1 MMMYFMYAVYLIMGI
16 LAFGVLII
24 VHELG
29 HFTLAKLNG
38 VRVEEFSIGMGPN
51 LFYKQGKE
59 TKYSLRLFPIG
70 GYVKMM
76 GEEEAVEDE
85 RSFSAKSPLRR
96 ISIII
101 AGVGMNY
108 ILAIGIFTCIAYNL
122 GYSLPIVSKIEDSS
136 PAYEAGLQPGD
147 KILEVN
153 NSKILTCEDILT
165 EVVLAKGS
173 QVNILLDR
181 NGENKEIGVIPGKD
195 EDGNYRIGIMGYVK
209 DENPTFVTSLKQSFK
224 QVRSLVSQT
233 FKSLKMLVTGKI
245 NVKTDVGGP
254 VTIIKMSAAT
264 AKAGIWYLVN
274 FAGIISVSLAVFNLL
289 PFPALDGGWCVI
301 LLIELITRRKVP
313 DKIVEKLNYI
323 GFATLIGLMILV
335 TIKDLAFPINF

>member
-1 MMMYFMYAVYLIMGI
+1 MYAVYIIMAI

-29 HFTLAKLNG
+29 HFVLAKLNG

-51 LFYKQGKE
+51 IFFKQGKE

-101 AGVGMNY
+101 AGVTMNY
-108 ILAIGIFTCIAYNL
+108 LLAIAIFTTITYNFGYRPTIAGN
-122 GYSLPIVSKIEDSS
+122 IENGS
-136 PAYEAGLQPGD
+136 PAYEAGLMKDD
-147 KILEVN
+147 KILKID
-153 NSKILTCEDILT
+153 NSKVFSFDDILADIYI
-165 EVVLAKGS
+165 AKG
-173 QVNILLDR
+173 QTINVLVDR
-181 NGENKEIGVIPGKD
+181 NGVEKNIAITPKINDEGQYKIG
-195 EDGNYRIGIMGYVK
+195 MGFPEK
-209 DENPTFVTSLKQSFK
+209 IENPGIGASFK
-224 QVRSLVSQT
+224 QSLNQTASLVSQT
-233 FKSLKMLVTGKI
+233 FKGLKMIFTG
-245 NVKTDVGGP
+245 NANLKTDVGGP
-254 VTIIKMSAAT
+254 LTIVKMSAET
-264 AKAGIWYLVN
+264 AKAGIWNLVY
-274 FAGIISVSLAVFNLL
+274 FVGFLSVNLAVFNLL

-323 GFATLIGLMILV
+323 GFAALIGLMILV
-335 TIKDLAFPINF
+335 TIKDILFPISVGK